1 MEYRVQNDNDALSHG
16 VFGQAAKKAHKYI
29 SRTWKKGKWVYQYKI
44 TGKGYKK
51 DAEASQLKADQ
62 ANTRLKFGQRAIEK
76 TKSDLASAQRD
87 LGAAQRQRTK
97 TAEAYNTAKTRE
109 QSARNIAEKQDKVTK
124 KLTEARSNA
133 AYRGVGHKQYSVMG
147 ERVRESSRAASSA
160 QSRASSEAQKAKAAK
175 ASTAQA
181 NLKAYNASNKVSDTK
196 KQLSA
201 QLDAQVRDTR
211 VAETNAQRAQQYQS
225 DYYNKSMVGKVDKA
239 VQSVKSKA
247 KQKKLSKAYK
257 DFMKKVPVA
266 ESFRRADYLKKNN
279 IDPSKPEDLEKIVQ
293 YMDDYKKRKKKR

>member
-1 MEYRVQNDNDALSHG
+1 MEYRIQNDQLSHG

-51 DAEASQLKADQ
+51 DAEASQLKATQ

-76 TKSDLASAQRD
+76 TQGDLASAQRE

-97 TAEAYNTAKTRE
+97 TSAAYNTAKNRE
-109 QSARNIAEKQDKVTK
+109 QAAKNIAEKQNQVTK
-124 KLTEARSNA
+124 KLTEARSQA
-133 AYRGVGHKQYSVMG
+133 AYRGVGKKQYSAMG

-175 ASTAQA
+175 AATAQA

-196 KQLSA
+196 KRLGA
-201 QLDAQVRDTR
+201 QLDAQARDTR
-211 VAETNAQRAQQYQS
+211 IAETHAQRAQQYQS

-247 KQKKLSKAYK
+247 KQQKLNKAYK

-266 ESFRRADYLKKNN
+266 ESYRRSAYLQKNK
-279 IDPSKPEDLEKIVQ
+279 IDPSKPEDLEKIAQ
-293 YMDDYKKRKKKR
+293 YMDDYNKRKKKR